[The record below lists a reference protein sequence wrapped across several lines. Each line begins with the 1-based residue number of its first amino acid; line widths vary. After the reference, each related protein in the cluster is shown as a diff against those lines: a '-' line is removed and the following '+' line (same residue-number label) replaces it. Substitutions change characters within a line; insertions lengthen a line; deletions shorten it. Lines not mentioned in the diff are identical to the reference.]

1 VEGGR
6 TGRCNRWEVRR
17 LPTDPPPR
25 WDIAEPGRGDVTLR
39 SVSIRSQAR
48 AGALLAL
55 VVAAAAT
62 AAAAGSA
69 AAQGGERIERYE
81 VAATV
86 TDEGHVDVVETITY
100 DFGGAERHGIE
111 RFVPVRERWDGT
123 YDRIVVLEDIDVRA
137 GPGTP
142 AQWEREPDG
151 ALERIR
157 IGDPDR
163 TITGTHTYELSY
175 RLRGALN
182 GFEDHVELYWDA
194 VGHEWSA
201 PVAEAT
207 VRVDTPAEP
216 ERVLCLAGPERS
228 TLPCDTSEA
237 DAGGA
242 SFAATHLAPGEG
254 VTVVVA
260 MPTGAVPEPSPILDE
275 RWDPATAF
283 AVTPATASAA
293 GALLVGG
300 LGGAGLLVWR
310 NGRDRRWVGSPVDV
324 VFGNDDGAAE
334 RVPLRERTETPVE
347 YVPPDGIR
355 PGQVGTLVDEV
366 AHPLDVTATIVD
378 LAVRGWLRIE
388 EVDAEGGRP
397 TDWRLERLRSGD
409 GLLAYER
416 LLFDGLFDDDHPDE
430 VRVGQLEHRFAERL
444 GRVQDALYDDVS
456 SQGWFHTRPDRERG
470 RWLAIGLVVAAL
482 GVVLTVAAAA
492 WTRFGLVPLP
502 VVAVGVVLAA
512 LSGRMPHR
520 TPAGTGML
528 RRVQGFR
535 RFIVESEA
543 ERARFAEQAQL
554 FTEYLPYAVVFGVTE
569 RWARTF
575 AGLGV
580 ALPAPDWYV
589 GSYPGAF
596 DALLLARALDG
607 FAVTTSGTIT
617 SVAAATASSGASGFS
632 GGFSGGGIGG
642 GGGGSW

>member
-1 VEGGR
+1 MVQPAGGLPSS
-6 TGRCNRWEVRR
+6 RR
-17 LPTDPPPR
+17 SPVG
-25 WDIAEPGRGDVTLR
+25 PGSPGGADVTLPFVPDR
-39 SVSIRSQAR
+39 SGIRSLA
-48 AGALLAL
+48 AL
-55 VVAAAAT
+55 VVVAVAT
-62 AAAAGSA
+62 LAGAGAA

-81 VAATV
+81 VHATV
-86 TDEGHVDVVETITY
+86 TGEGHVEVVETITY

-123 YDRIVVLEDIDVRA
+123 YDRIVVLDDIDVRA
-137 GPGTP
+137 GPDTP
-142 AQWEREPDG
+142 AEWEREPDG

-163 TITGTHTYELSY
+163 TITGTHTYELRY

-194 VGHEWSA
+194 VGNEWSA

-207 VRVDTPAEP
+207 VRVDTPAGP
-216 ERVLCLAGPERS
+216 ERVLCLTGPERS
-228 TLPCDTSEA
+228 TVPCEISEA

-242 SFAATHLAPGEG
+242 SFAATGLAPGEG

-260 MPTGAVPEPSPILDE
+260 LPTGAVPEPSPILDE
-275 RWDPATAF
+275 RWDPANAF
-283 AVTPATASAA
+283 AVTPTTAGAA

-324 VFGNDDGAAE
+324 VFGNDEGAAE

-347 YVPPDGIR
+347 LVPPDGIR

-397 TDWRLERLRSGD
+397 TDWRLERLRGAG
-409 GLLAYER
+409 GLLDYER
-416 LLFDGLFDDDHPDE
+416 LLFEGLFDADHPDE

-444 GRVQDALYDDVS
+444 GRVQDALYEDVS
-456 SQGWFHTRPDRERG
+456 SAGWFHTRPDRERG
-470 RWLAIGLVVAAL
+470 RWLAIGLTVAAL
-482 GVVLTVAAAA
+482 GVALTVAAAA

-502 VVAVGVVLAA
+502 IVAVGVVLAG

-528 RRVQGFR
+528 RRVHGFR

-543 ERARFAEQAQL
+543 ERARFAEEAHL

-589 GSYPGAF
+589 GSHPGAF

-632 GGFSGGGIGG
+632 GGYSGGGIGG